1 MTWIDWA
8 IIVILLGATI
18 GGLVQGFLRTA
29 CSLIG
34 LLLGLS
40 IASWNYHIVA
50 NTLLPLIHSEATSN
64 IIGFIVIAVLVMAV
78 CNVLGNML
86 AKTMEWMGLGCLD
99 MMLGGVAGF
108 VQGFLLITI
117 FLVGIVAFFP
127 KTDWMAGAK
136 LPPLFVGAC
145 HLTSR
150 ITPSELSDKVAEG
163 LRTLEIETK
172 SLLQQKNGVS

>member
-8 IIVILLGATI
+8 IVVVMLGATI

-40 IASWNYHIVA
+40 IASYNYKIIA
-50 NTLLPLIHSEATSN
+50 STLLPLIHSDATSN
-64 IIGFIVIAVLVMAV
+64 IIGFLVIAILVMVV
-78 CNVLGNML
+78 CNVLGNAL

-99 MMLGGVAGF
+99 MMLGGVAGL
-108 VQGFLLITI
+108 VQGFLFVTI
-117 FLVGIVAFFP
+117 LLMGIVAFFP

-136 LPPLFVGAC
+136 LPPVFFGAC
-145 HLTSR
+145 HLSTH
-150 ITPSELSDKVAEG
+150 ITPSELAEKVTEG
-163 LRTLEIETK
+163 LRTLELETK